1 MLGGAHRRI
10 QRNSLIWLR
19 KPKSEPATPQARRH
33 IIGYRPNGGRPN
45 PPPQLTLT
53 GKWLE
58 PLGFTTGQKIE
69 VITEPGQLIIRIA
82 PTTEGD
88 V

>member
-1 MLGGAHRRI
+1 MARAD
-10 QRNSLIWLR
+10 ST
-19 KPKSEPATPQARRH
+19 SEPATPQARKC
-33 IIGYRPNGGRPN
+33 IVGYRPNGGRPN

-53 GKWLE
+53 GQWLA

-82 PTTEGD
+82 PATEGTA
-88 V
+88 

>member
-1 MLGGAHRRI
+1 MV
-10 QRNSLIWLR
+10 
-19 KPKSEPATPQARRH
+19 
-33 IIGYRPNGGRPN
+33 GYRPNGGRSQ

-69 VITEPGQLIIRIA
+69 VLAEPGQLIVRLA
-82 PTTEGD
+82 EET
-88 V
+88 